1 MRASPTLRATT
12 IATALCIAFG
22 GAFVSLP
29 ASAQDAEMIKR
40 IEMLQKEIDALKAQ
54 VQKVQTEQ
62 KAAEQKAAAAPPAAA
77 PATQKEV
84 ETWRKYFAAV
94 PTGNAPATSART
106 GIQIYGRIDLG
117 YESNDDGTVSRTVL
131 NNYSSRIGFKGTRV
145 LSDDLTGIMQIETG
159 IAPDDNANSSS
170 FANRDSYIGLRS
182 KGVGTIKAGRHDSPF
197 KDVEGESAPMNGS
210 GDAME
215 VIISG
220 KGTGRA
226 VGSSWTN
233 FYTRYPN
240 VVQYETPMFGSFQA
254 KVAYSTDEVNG
265 ATGTVRKP
273 SWAASGEYDDGTWY
287 LGAAW
292 QEWSNF
298 NGAGI
303 DMTGLKL
310 ATSVDMKGFTLGAQY
325 SKLDNGVDRKTN
337 NWMVTGTYK
346 LGPTILKGSYAES
359 SESKSGA
366 NDGITMWGLELG
378 YPLDKHTTVYAY
390 YTKIVNDANARARFE
405 KGDNTYTP
413 AAGKDPSLA
422 VIALQ
427 YNF

>member
-1 MRASPTLRATT
+1 MKMPKSSELRAKLL
-12 IATALCIAFG
+12 ATAVCAALG
-22 GAFVSLP
+22 GAFLP
-29 ASAQDAEMIKR
+29 ATAVAQDAEMIKR
-40 IEMLQKEIDALKAQ
+40 IDALQKEIDALKAQ
-54 VQKVQTEQ
+54 VQKVE
-62 KAAEQKAAAAPPAAA
+62 KEAKAPPAPAA
-77 PATQKEV
+77 GAPLAQKEV
-84 ETWRKYFAAV
+84 ESWRKYFANT

-106 GIQIYGRIDLG
+106 GIQIYGRIDMG
-117 YESNDDGTVSRTVL
+117 YESNNDGTVSRTVL

-145 LSDDLTGIMQIETG
+145 FSDDLTGIMQIETG
-159 IAPDDNANSSS
+159 VAPDDNANSGTWAS
-170 FANRDSYIGLRS
+170 RESYFGLRS
-182 KGVGTIKAGRHDSPF
+182 KSLGTIKAGRHDSPF
-197 KDVEGESAPMNGS
+197 KDVEGESAPMLGS

-226 VGSSWTN
+226 VGATWTN

-240 VVQYETPMFGSFQA
+240 VAQYETPMFGNFQVKA
-254 KVAYSTDEVNG
+254 AYSTDEVNG

-273 SWAASGEYDDGTWY
+273 SWATSGEYDDGTWY
-287 LGAAW
+287 AGAAW

-298 NGAGI
+298 NGAGV
-303 DMTGLKL
+303 DATGLKL
-310 ATSVDMKGFTLGAQY
+310 AASVDMKSFTLGAQY
-325 SKLDNGVDRKTN
+325 SKLDNGIDRKTD

-359 SESKSGA
+359 SESKGGA
-366 NDGITMWGLELG
+366 DDGIKMWGIELG
-378 YPLDKHTTVYAY
+378 YPLDKHTTVYGY
-390 YTKIVNDANARARFE
+390 YTKITNDTNARARFE
-405 KGDNTYTP
+405 KGDNAYTP

>member
-1 MRASPTLRATT
+1 MSKPLEFRAKLLAAAVCATFGAALVPSPAY
-12 IATALCIAFG
+12 
-22 GAFVSLP
+22 
-29 ASAQDAEMIKR
+29 ASDADVMQK
-40 IEMLQKEIDALKAQ
+40 IEALQKEIEALKAQ

-62 KAAEQKAAAAPPAAA
+62 KAAATAPAAA
-77 PATQKEV
+77 PAAGTPLTQKEV
-84 ETWRKYFAAV
+84 EGWRKYIAAV

-117 YESNDDGTVSRTVL
+117 YESNNDGTVSRTIL

-145 LSDDLTGIMQIETG
+145 ITDDLTGIMQIETG

-170 FANRDSYIGLRS
+170 FANRDSYAGLSS
-182 KGVGTIKAGRHDSPF
+182 KAFGTIKAGRHDSPF

-226 VGSSWTN
+226 VGSTWTN

-240 VVQYETPMFGSFQA
+240 VVQYETPKWSNFQA
-254 KVAYSTDEVNG
+254 KAAYSTDEVNG
-265 ATGTVRKP
+265 ASGTVRKP

-287 LGAAW
+287 AGIAW

-310 ATSVDMKGFTLGAQY
+310 AGSVEMKGFTLGAQY
-325 SKLDNGVDRKTN
+325 SKLDNGLDRKTN

-346 LGPTILKGSYAES
+346 LGPTILKGSYGES

-366 NDGITMWGLELG
+366 ADGIAMWGLELG
-378 YPLDKHTTVYAY
+378 YPLDKHTTVYGY
-390 YTKIVNDANARARFE
+390 YTKIVNDPNARARFE
-405 KGDNTYTP
+405 KGDNAYTP

>member
-1 MRASPTLRATT
+1 
-12 IATALCIAFG
+12 
-22 GAFVSLP
+22 
-29 ASAQDAEMIKR
+29 
-40 IEMLQKEIDALKAQ
+40 
-54 VQKVQTEQ
+54 
-62 KAAEQKAAAAPPAAA
+62 
-77 PATQKEV
+77 
-84 ETWRKYFAAV
+84 
-94 PTGNAPATSART
+94 
-106 GIQIYGRIDLG
+106 
-117 YESNDDGTVSRTVL
+117 VSRTVL
-131 NNYSSRIGFKGTRV
+131 NNYSSRIGFKGTRS
-145 LSDDLTGIMQIETG
+145 LSEDLTGIMQIETG

-170 FANRDSYIGLRS
+170 FANRDSYAGLMS
-182 KGVGTIKAGRHDSPF
+182 KSFGTIKAGRHDSPF
-197 KDVEGESAPMNGS
+197 KDVEGDSAPLNGS

-226 VGSSWTN
+226 VGATWTN

-240 VVQYETPMFGSFQA
+240 VVQYETPMWGNFQA
-254 KVAYSTDEVNG
+254 KAAYSTDEVNG

-287 LGAAW
+287 AGAAY

-298 NGAGI
+298 NGAGV
-303 DMTGLKL
+303 DATGLKL
-310 ATSVDMKGFTLGAQY
+310 AGSVNMKTFTLGAQY
-325 SKLDNGVDRKTN
+325 SKLDNGLDRKTN

-366 NDGITMWGLELG
+366 ADGITMWGLELG
-378 YPLDKHTTVYAY
+378 YPLDKHTTIYAY
-390 YTKIVNDANARARFE
+390 YTKIINDTNARGRFE
-405 KGDNTYTP
+405 KGDNAYTP